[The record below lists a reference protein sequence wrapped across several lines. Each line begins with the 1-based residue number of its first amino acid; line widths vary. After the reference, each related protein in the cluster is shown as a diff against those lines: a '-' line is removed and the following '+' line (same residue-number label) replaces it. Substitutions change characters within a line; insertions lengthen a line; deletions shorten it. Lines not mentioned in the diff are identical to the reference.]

1 MAKISS
7 DFKIPKRIGD
17 FVIYPLDGE
26 YIIRRKSGFTKKGM
40 AKDPKYDRSRENAK
54 EFGAVSRL
62 SKNIRMALKEVLPTS
77 NNLAVCNSLTAI
89 MRKVMCCDE
98 VAERGNRSIK
108 NGFET
113 NRGKV
118 FFTGYDFNPNSLFR
132 NVFKGD
138 YHFDIEKRVLN
149 FDSFKTIEAF
159 VFPEG
164 ANCVGLRMGTLQF
177 DFDSSVSI
185 FNMTEWS
192 LFRLESTINESLQL
206 GNKDFPD
213 GEGVVFFLLEVAFFV
228 ENEGS
233 FIPFQK
239 DDSKVVFVLGVQ

>member
-1 MAKISS
+1 MGKISS

-26 YIIRRKSGFTKKGM
+26 YIIRKKSGFTKKGM
-40 AKDPKYDRSRENAK
+40 AKDPKYARSRENAK

-77 NNLAVCNSLTAI
+77 NNLAVCNSLTSI

-98 VAERGNRSIK
+98 AAERGYRSLK

-113 NRGKV
+113 DNGKV
-118 FFTGYDFNPNSLFR
+118 LFTGYDFNPNSLFL

-138 YHFDIEKRVLN
+138 YQFDIEKRVLH
-149 FDSFKTIEAF
+149 FDSFKTVEAF

-164 ANCVGLRMGTLQF
+164 ANCVGLRMGVLRF
-177 DFDSSVSI
+177 DFNTTTSF
-185 FNMTEWS
+185 FNLTDWS
-192 LFRLESTINESLQL
+192 LFPIESSITEVLKMGIE
-206 GNKDFPD
+206 DVPE
-213 GEGVVFFLLEVAFFV
+213 GEGNVLFLLEVAFFAA
-228 ENEGS
+228 NEDSYLS
-233 FIPFQK
+233 FGK
-239 DDSKVVFVLGVQ
+239 NDTKVVFVLGVA

>member
-7 DFKIPKRIGD
+7 DFKIPKQIGD
-17 FVIYPLDGE
+17 LVAYPLDGD

-62 SKNIRMALKEVLPTS
+62 NKNIRIAIKEVLPAS
-77 NNLAVCNSLTAI
+77 NNLAVCNSLTAV

-113 NRGKV
+113 NKGKV
-118 FFTGYDFNPNSLFR
+118 LFTGYDFNPNSLFR
-132 NVFKGD
+132 TIFKGD
-138 YHFDIEKRVLN
+138 YHFDIENRVVH
-149 FDSFKTIEAF
+149 FDSFTTNEAF
-159 VFPEG
+159 VFPDG

-185 FNMTEWS
+185 FSLTEWF
-192 LFRLESTINESLQL
+192 LFRLENTGSESLQL
-206 GNKDFPD
+206 GIKDFPD
-213 GEGVVFFLLEVAFFV
+213 GAGVIFFLLEVAFFV
-228 ENEGS
+228 EKEGS

-239 DDSKVVFVLGVQ
+239 DDSKAVFVLGVE